1 MKLPDPDGEKP
12 DLEIQNRW
20 TRDVVIYDGECRF
33 CRGQVERLAKFDPQG
48 KLTFISLHDPRL
60 SKRYPELSYDELMRQ
75 MYVITPEG
83 TKFGGAAA
91 VRYLSRRL
99 PRLYWLM
106 PIMHIPFSLP
116 LWQWAYH
123 QVAKRRYKLAG
134 KVCEGDTCSIH
145 FKN

>member
-20 TRDVVIYDGECRF
+20 TKDVVIYDGECRF
-33 CRGQVERLAKFDPQG
+33 CRGQVERLVKFDPQG
-48 KLTFISLHDPRL
+48 QLTFISLHDPRL
-60 SKRYPELSYDELMRQ
+60 SKRYPELSHDDLMRQ